1 MKYVYLFLISIFL
14 LNGCGSDKSEDEQA
28 VKDVIYRNIEA
39 GNDEDVAA
47 YISTMDKDNRNYDQ
61 LESMMNTIFNT
72 YDLNYQIKD
81 LKITELKDDVA
92 KVNYVQV
99 IKKIKGPSFRDKRV
113 EGVYILHKTGGQWRI
128 YDTEI
133 TKTDYLN

>member
-1 MKYVYLFLISIFL
+1 MKYIYLFLISIFL
-14 LNGCGSDKSEDEQA
+14 INGCGSDKSKDEQA

-47 YISTMDKDNRNYDQ
+47 YISTVDKNNRNYDQ
-61 LESMMNTIFNT
+61 LENMMNTIFST

-81 LKITELKDDVA
+81 LKITELKEDVA
-92 KVNYVQV
+92 KVDYVQV

-113 EGVYILHKTGGQWRI
+113 EGVYTLHKTDGQWKI

-133 TKTDYLN
+133 TKMDYLN

>member
-1 MKYVYLFLISIFL
+1 MKYIYLFLISVFL

-28 VKDVIYRNIEA
+28 VKNVIYRNIEA

-47 YISTMDKDNRNYDQ
+47 YISTVDKDNRNYDQ
-61 LESMMNTIFNT
+61 LENMMNTIFST

-113 EGVYILHKTGGQWRI
+113 EGVYTLHKTDGQWKI

-133 TKTDYLN
+133 TKMNYLN